1 MASIWG
7 LTVANWKICRKWC
20 LKKYL
25 AHRIQTPILKLRIQV
40 FANYFIYQLE
50 QIQRCRKSSRIFA
63 GIKKEKKQKWTI
75 HYYLPTQNLVASGVS
90 ASLHK
95 YLLLFFHQ
103 ISTIG
108 FMKIQNS
115 GYVCGFKIGCW
126 ICNPLLNTNLSQV
139 QTALWFLDNHWR
151 FWPYWY
157 CPEKVSFDIFCNA
170 IWNCWFPNN
179 YDNCALAKSWQIP
192 EAIRGF
198 RVTQI
203 CTSELSFWWC
213 N

>member
-1 MASIWG
+1 MD
-7 LTVANWKICRKWC
+7 
-20 LKKYL
+20 
-25 AHRIQTPILKLRIQV
+25 
-40 FANYFIYQLE
+40 
-50 QIQRCRKSSRIFA
+50 
-63 GIKKEKKQKWTI
+63 TI
-75 HYYLPTQNLVASGVS
+75 NYYLPTQNLVASGVS
-90 ASLHK
+90 ASLFVILFSSNK
-95 YLLLFFHQ
+95 YNR
-103 ISTIG
+103 IRE
-108 FMKIQNS
+108 NS
-115 GYVCGFKIGCW
+115 GYVCGFKIGSW
-126 ICNPLLNTNLSQV
+126 ICNPLLNTNLSLV

-170 IWNCWFPNN
+170 IWNCRFPNN

-192 EAIRGF
+192 EVIRGF